1 MRTKW
6 QSMMER
12 PTKVRKKFRRQKSHW
27 LGKLILRVRVLS
39 TLARVAFD
47 SPLTFPSL
55 KGTVCVHSL
64 CPYLQPF
71 VFTHSCKQA
80 PFSSLSDFTQTVLP
94 GTSPFVR
101 ASEESSRSRKEPWH
115 QLHCFIRSG
124 YGSELVHQSVL
135 ASTPISTQL
144 LTMAV
149 SPTSLY
155 RNEPIFSQHGPR
167 RT

>member
-1 MRTKW
+1 
-6 QSMMER
+6 MMER
-12 PTKVRKKFRRQKSHW
+12 PTKLRKKFQRQKSHW
-27 LGKLILRVRVLS
+27 LGKLILKVRALS
-39 TLARVAFD
+39 TLASVAFD

-55 KGTVCVHSL
+55 KGAVCAHSL

-71 VFTHSCKQA
+71 AFTHPRKLA
-80 PFSSLSDFTQTVLP
+80 PFSSLSGFTQTALP

-101 ASEESSRSRKEPWH
+101 ASEESSRSRREPWH

-124 YGSELVHQSVL
+124 YGSELVHQSAL
-135 ASTPISTQL
+135 ASVPISAQL

-149 SPTSLY
+149 SFTSLY